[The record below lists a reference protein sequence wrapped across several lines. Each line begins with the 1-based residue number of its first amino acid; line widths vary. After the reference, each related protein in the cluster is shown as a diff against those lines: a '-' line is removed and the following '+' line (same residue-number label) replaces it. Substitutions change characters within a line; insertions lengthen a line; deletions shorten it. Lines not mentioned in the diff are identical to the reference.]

1 MAYNSVNKLELIIR
15 IQNYYLEK
23 REEGVM
29 VKWIFED
36 VSKQY
41 CISRRTFYNYLDI
54 NAKQKLKDLNHG
66 TKKSSGNSKT
76 S

>member
-1 MAYNSVNKLELIIR
+1 MAYNSVNKLKLIIR
-15 IQNYYLEK
+15 IQTYYLEK
-23 REEGVM
+23 RADGVM
-29 VKWIFED
+29 VKRIYED
-36 VSKQY
+36 VYKQY
-41 CISRRTFYNYLDI
+41 NISRRTFYNYLDI